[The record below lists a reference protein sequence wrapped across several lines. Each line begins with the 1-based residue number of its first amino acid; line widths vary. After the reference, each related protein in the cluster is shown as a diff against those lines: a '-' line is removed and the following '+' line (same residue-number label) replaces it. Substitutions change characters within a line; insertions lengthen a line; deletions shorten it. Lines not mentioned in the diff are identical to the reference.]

1 MDLPQLTAFLRYWDQ
16 APPVHELFAAFVG
29 YKAPGTP
36 ETQQGADDSDA
47 LLRDLAAAGIAI
59 PPALLAEAAPQGE

>member
-29 YKAPGTP
+29 YKAPGGPHAAETP
-36 ETQQGADDSDA
+36 ADDSEA

-59 PPALLAEAAPQGE
+59 PPALLTA